1 MIHGLI
7 FQVLQ
12 SFSSSSHQFRII
24 YSKMKSIRTN
34 CRSGTDFLSLT
45 GGVIS
50 TSCLNN
56 LFSLGLSMGGLQLD
70 AEHL

>member
-1 MIHGLI
+1 M
-7 FQVLQ
+7 
-12 SFSSSSHQFRII
+12 
-24 YSKMKSIRTN
+24 RTN